1 MKNKTDKLLD
11 YLLNQGESEFIE
23 FKSNNYNALNMG
35 QLISALAN
43 GAVLKK
49 KDEAYLVMG
58 VSNNL
63 EVVGTTFDPESHK
76 EKSQPIQN
84 YFATNLS
91 YAGILKYWITERDN
105 KKVVIIV
112 IPRAKIYPV
121 KFKGVEYIRVGSSKK
136 TLSEHPELAR
146 KLWEEIL
153 RTSFEEGHATDLLEK
168 DDVFELLDFTPYFTL
183 RDVPVPDNVDTILKY
198 MIESGVVIKK
208 LGRYI
213 ITNLGALLFAK
224 EMHRF
229 ESLINKGVRLIK
241 YKGANKLAVER
252 SIEGDKGYAVGVN
265 NLLEYTMLL
274 LPSEEYIDGSTR
286 KTRVVFPREAI
297 RELIANM
304 VMHQDL
310 SSNGYPPRI
319 EIYDDRIE
327 FTNAGSP
334 VIGIDRFLDSN
345 MSRNPKLA
353 RLMHFM
359 KLAEERGMGI
369 DRVESEC
376 ERNYLPSPVI
386 KHNDGITSITVFDHK
401 TLRQFNSNDRVNL
414 VYMHCCFQY
423 VNHSPMTNESLR
435 SRFAEGVLSST
446 VASRWINEAL
456 EFGIIRPFDPN
467 SKSKRHA
474 SYVPKWA

>member
-1 MKNKTDKLLD
+1 MGNEADKVLD

-23 FKSNNYNALNMG
+23 FKSNNYDAINVG

-49 KDEAYLVMG
+49 TNEAYLVIG
-58 VSNNL
+58 VNNDL

-84 YFATNLS
+84 YLATNLS
-91 YAGILKYWITERDN
+91 HANVLKYLITERDN

-112 IPRAKIYPV
+112 IPRAKVYPV

-136 TLSEHPELAR
+136 KLSEHPELAR

-153 RTSFEEGHATDLLEK
+153 RTSFEEGYATDLLER
-168 DDVFELLDFTPYFTL
+168 DELFELLDFAPYFTL
-183 RDVPVPDNVDTILKY
+183 RGVPVPNNINTILKY

-208 LGRYI
+208 LGRYTV
-213 ITNLGALLFAK
+213 TNLGALLFARDMSK
-224 EMHRF
+224 F
-229 ESLINKGVRLIK
+229 ESLINKGIRLIK
-241 YKGANKLAVER
+241 YKGANKMVVER
-252 SIEGDKGYAVGVN
+252 SVEGGKGYAVGVN

-286 KTRVVFPREAI
+286 KIRAVFPREAI

-304 VMHQDL
+304 VIHQDL
-310 SSNGYPPRI
+310 SFNGYSPRI
-319 EIYDDRIE
+319 EIYSDRIE

-334 VIGIDRFLDSN
+334 VIGVDRFLDSN

-369 DRVESEC
+369 DKVESEC
-376 ERNYLPSPVI
+376 EANYLPSPSI
-386 KHNDGITSITVFDHK
+386 KHSDGITSVTVFDHK
-401 TLRQFNSNDRVNL
+401 TLRQFNSNDRINL